1 MPVPRKSS
9 FLMMMTKTLLMST
22 RRITNAMETFF
33 FGPFVTQGKS
43 LACAVHVSGTQD
55 ALLAGLIFIY
65 LCNNKI
71 ETKMEGFSDQYT
83 RLRDFI
89 NSYDHQLI
97 KLEYIEP
104 YGNSI
109 GVDIY
114 VERFVLEITFKPSED
129 VKQNEIRSKF
139 FLNVNGFFKPFVLK
153 KEFSQNGF
161 ENLKRFRRD
170 YYIQS
175 VTLSNWA
182 DTIIDA
188 IKAVENETEK
198 FLQICEQSCPFNKD
212 GTHKYKSWKTF
223 AKVEVSFVENTELV
237 QGIKK
242 DEFVAGS
249 HVVGSNGSFR
259 YWDKRTY
266 VLKYTV
272 DRLACEKPLKFTK
285 EVDVDVSAL
294 RAGHHDHFHRGPVHL
309 CRRRKRPMGGGRAG
323 VRHESRP
330 AGSQSPGSPGR
341 RRQNG
346 RDRRGHGA

>member
-1 MPVPRKSS
+1 
-9 FLMMMTKTLLMST
+9 
-22 RRITNAMETFF
+22 
-33 FGPFVTQGKS
+33 
-43 LACAVHVSGTQD
+43 
-55 ALLAGLIFIY
+55 
-65 LCNNKI
+65 
-71 ETKMEGFSDQYT
+71 MEGFSNQYT

-109 GVDIY
+109 GVDIF

-129 VKQNEIRSKF
+129 ENQNEVRSKF
-139 FLNVNGFFKPFVLK
+139 FLNVDGFFKQFVLK

-161 ENLKRFRRD
+161 ENLKKFRRD

-188 IKAVENETEK
+188 IKAIENETEK

-285 EVDVDVSAL
+285 EVDADEYL
-294 RAGHHDHFHRGPVHL
+294 RALKERVGRKNLPYELLNSKLNEKIGVITTDMNKDPEDRDFYPVDYNHDWLKFL
-309 CRRRKRPMGGGRAG
+309 D
-323 VRHESRP
+323 ESF
-330 AGSQSPGSPGR
+330 
-341 RRQNG
+341 N
-346 RDRRGHGA
+346 DL

>member
-1 MPVPRKSS
+1 
-9 FLMMMTKTLLMST
+9 
-22 RRITNAMETFF
+22 
-33 FGPFVTQGKS
+33 
-43 LACAVHVSGTQD
+43 
-55 ALLAGLIFIY
+55 
-65 LCNNKI
+65 
-71 ETKMEGFSDQYT
+71 MEGFSNQYT

-129 VKQNEIRSKF
+129 VNQNEIRSKF

-175 VTLSNWA
+175 ITLSNWA

-188 IKAVENETEK
+188 IKAIENETEK

-249 HVVGSNGSFR
+249 HVVGGNGSFR

-285 EVDVDVSAL
+285 EVDADEYL
-294 RAGHHDHFHRGPVHL
+294 RALKERVGRKNLPYELLNSKLNEKIAVITTDMDKDPEVRDFYPVDYDHDWLKFL
-309 CRRRKRPMGGGRAG
+309 D
-323 VRHESRP
+323 ESFK
-330 AGSQSPGSPGR
+330 
-341 RRQNG
+341 
-346 RDRRGHGA
+346 DL

>member
-1 MPVPRKSS
+1 
-9 FLMMMTKTLLMST
+9 
-22 RRITNAMETFF
+22 
-33 FGPFVTQGKS
+33 
-43 LACAVHVSGTQD
+43 
-55 ALLAGLIFIY
+55 
-65 LCNNKI
+65 
-71 ETKMEGFSDQYT
+71 MEGFSNQYT
-83 RLRDFI
+83 SLRDFI

-109 GVDIY
+109 GVDIF

-129 VKQNEIRSKF
+129 VNQNEIRSKF
-139 FLNVNGFFKPFVLK
+139 FLNVDGFFKQFVLK
-153 KEFSQNGF
+153 KEFSQNSF

-175 VTLSNWA
+175 ATLSNWA

-188 IKAVENETEK
+188 IKAIENETEK
-198 FLQICEQSCPFNKD
+198 FLHICEQSCPFNKD
-212 GTHKYKSWKTF
+212 GTHKYKSWKTV

-249 HVVGSNGSFR
+249 HVVGGNGSFR

-266 VLKYTV
+266 VLKCTV

-285 EVDVDVSAL
+285 EVDVDEYL
-294 RAGHHDHFHRGPVHL
+294 RALKERVGRKNLPYELLNSKLNEKIAVITTDMDKDPEDRDFYPVDYDHDWLKFL
-309 CRRRKRPMGGGRAG
+309 D
-323 VRHESRP
+323 ESFK
-330 AGSQSPGSPGR
+330 
-341 RRQNG
+341 
-346 RDRRGHGA
+346 DL

>member
-1 MPVPRKSS
+1 
-9 FLMMMTKTLLMST
+9 
-22 RRITNAMETFF
+22 
-33 FGPFVTQGKS
+33 
-43 LACAVHVSGTQD
+43 
-55 ALLAGLIFIY
+55 
-65 LCNNKI
+65 
-71 ETKMEGFSDQYT
+71 MEGFSNQYT

-109 GVDIY
+109 GVDIF

-129 VKQNEIRSKF
+129 VNQNEIRSKF

-153 KEFSQNGF
+153 KEFSQNSF

-188 IKAVENETEK
+188 IKAIENETEK

-249 HVVGSNGSFR
+249 HVVGGNGSFR

-285 EVDVDVSAL
+285 EVDADEYL
-294 RAGHHDHFHRGPVHL
+294 RALKERVGRKNLPYELLNSKLNEKIEVITTEMDEEPEARTFYPVDYDHDWLKFL
-309 CRRRKRPMGGGRAG
+309 D
-323 VRHESRP
+323 ESFKDLW
-330 AGSQSPGSPGR
+330 
-341 RRQNG
+341 N
-346 RDRRGHGA
+346 